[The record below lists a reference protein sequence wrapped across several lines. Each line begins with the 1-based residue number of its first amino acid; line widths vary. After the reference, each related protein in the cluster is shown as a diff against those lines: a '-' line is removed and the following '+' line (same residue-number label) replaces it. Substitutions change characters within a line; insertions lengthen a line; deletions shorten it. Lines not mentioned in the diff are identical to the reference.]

1 MAVTFTQRAAD
12 RISRAI
18 KWVEQQIRTQGNTEG
33 TVTPRSVEPTYVLTT
48 SGTATSGFYP
58 GKVVLYSAA
67 DAAWQEYSTCKIL
80 PANGETLTNNT
91 RYAARYTGRNSGGDG
106 VFTVL
111 QGGGG
116 LTTEEADGSPSYT
129 GVTKLQFDQADGF
142 VLSNPSTGTVKV
154 DIAEATASQAG
165 IVGTGSQ
172 TFGGKKAFNNQIV
185 SHNSSGSTTSGQVIL
200 ARTTG
205 TSPTEYLSIWAEFTS
220 TSTALRFTDD
230 SLGNYASF
238 SADASNS
245 WMSLYG
251 PLGGS
256 VYLNSSN
263 TSGEFSINIA
273 DLSFG
278 AGIYITSSTSYFW
291 CKRSS
296 TSYNG
301 ATGTIG
307 SSAKVAGG
315 IVYSL
320 GTVAV
325 QSSSW
330 MGF

>member
-1 MAVTFTQRAAD
+1 MTVTFTPRSAD
-12 RISRAI
+12 RIA
-18 KWVEQQIRTQGNTEG
+18 KVTQWAEKQVGLERPASG
-33 TVTPRSVEPTYVLTT
+33 TALPADTVYVLTT
-48 SGTATSGFYP
+48 SGTATSGLYP
-58 GKVVLYSAA
+58 GKVVLYDANA
-67 DAAWQEYSTCKIL
+67 DTWREYGTVKL
-80 PANGETLTNNT
+80 RPANSETLANAT
-91 RYAARYTGRNSGGDG
+91 RYAARYTGRTSGGDD

-116 LTTEEADGSPSYT
+116 LTAEEADGSPSYT

-185 SHNSSGSTTSGQVIL
+185 SHNASGSTTSGQVIL
-200 ARTTG
+200 AKTTG
-205 TSPTEYLSIWAEFTS
+205 TSPTEYLSIWADFTS
-220 TSTALRFTDD
+220 TYTSLRFTDD
-230 SLGNYASF
+230 TFGNYATLQANSGSSDLLLTGPSGGNGSI
-238 SADASNS
+238 SAGNYNAGL
-245 WMSLYG
+245 SL
-251 PLGGS
+251 
-256 VYLNSSN
+256 
-263 TSGEFSINIA
+263 EIA

-278 AGIYITSSTSYFW
+278 AGINVSSSTSYFW